1 MYPTRIFVST
11 FDAEPQSLS
20 LDDKRDVA
28 VKKLGY
34 LRSPYV
40 RLTQHRRDCGDGG
53 DVLAQCSGQSI
64 FGERLGVNGGS
75 GRFATQFL
83 HSVIP
88 RKLQMMQTKVP
99 QSVQGYPS
107 DARSSF
113 PQERH
118 IIESFSRRFFAIRF
132 ADLSPYTEARE
143 SIVNVVIDEPATL

>member
-1 MYPTRIFVST
+1 MHPAPI
-11 FDAEPQSLS
+11 SLS
-20 LDDKRDVA
+20 TLDVHATPFLLGDQVNVA
-28 VKKLGY
+28 VKKLRY
-34 LRSPYV
+34 LGRSYV
-40 RLTQHRRDCGDGG
+40 RLTQHRRDRGDGG

-64 FGERLGVNGGS
+64 GGGAGINGGS
-75 GRFATQFL
+75 GRFATQLL

-88 RKLQMMQTKVP
+88 RKLQMTQINVP

-132 ADLSPYTEARE
+132 ADQSSYA
-143 SIVNVVIDEPATL
+143 

>member
-1 MYPTRIFVST
+1 MHPTGISVGA
-11 FDAEPQSLS
+11 FDVQPQPFS
-20 LDDKRDVA
+20 LDDQRDVA
-28 VKKLGY
+28 VKKLRY
-34 LRSPYV
+34 LGRSYV
-40 RLTQHRRDCGDGG
+40 RLTQHRRNRGDGG

-64 FGERLGVNGGS
+64 FSDLVGVKGGS
-75 GRFATQFL
+75 GLLATQLL

-99 QSVQGYPS
+99 QSVHGYPS

-132 ADLSPYTEARE
+132 ADE
-143 SIVNVVIDEPATL
+143 S

>member
-1 MYPTRIFVST
+1 MHPARITVGA
-11 FDAEPQSLS
+11 FDVQPQTSA
-20 LDDKRDVA
+20 LDDQRNVSVKQLRYLGRSDV
-28 VKKLGY
+28 G
-34 LRSPYV
+34 
-40 RLTQHRRDCGDGG
+40 LTQHRRDGGDGG

-75 GRFATQFL
+75 GRFATQLL

-132 ADLSPYTEARE
+132 ADHSAYAKLA
-143 SIVNVVIDEPATL
+143 

>member
-1 MYPTRIFVST
+1 VYPALISVST
-11 FDAEPQSLS
+11 FHVQPQPLS
-20 LDDKRDVA
+20 LDDEGDVA
-28 VKKLGY
+28 VKKLRY
-34 LRSPYV
+34 LGRSYV
-40 RLTQHRRDCGDGG
+40 RLTQHRRNCGDGG

-75 GRFATQFL
+75 GRFATQLL

-132 ADLSPYTEARE
+132 ADLSPYAKL
-143 SIVNVVIDEPATL
+143 VKAL

>member
-1 MYPTRIFVST
+1 MHPALIPVGA
-11 FDAEPQSLS
+11 FDVKPQAVS
-20 LDDKRDVA
+20 LDDERDVA

-75 GRFATQFL
+75 GRFATQLL
-83 HSVIP
+83 HRVIP

-132 ADLSPYTEARE
+132 ADLSPYAEARV

>member
-1 MYPTRIFVST
+1 MHPASVSVSA
-11 FDAEPQSLS
+11 FDVQPQPVS
-20 LDDKRDVA
+20 LDDERDMA
-28 VKKLGY
+28 VEKLRY
-34 LRSPYV
+34 LGRLDV
-40 RLTQHRRDCGDGG
+40 WLTQHRRNRGDGG

-64 FGERLGVNGGS
+64 FGDLLGVSGGS
-75 GRFATQFL
+75 GRFATQLL

-118 IIESFSRRFFAIRF
+118 TIESFSRRFFAIRF
-132 ADLSPYTEARE
+132 ADQSSYAKL
-143 SIVNVVIDEPATL
+143 V